1 MKMDRCQSKGVAG
14 GAFCK
19 WLKRNGMDDGKQK
32 KKSKGQS
39 RKKERGRYTPMA
51 MERVRKR
58 LKGKGLRTPIAHPS
72 APFEARKSPEAVD
85 YKTVEGNICFKA

>member
-19 WLKRNGMDDGKQK
+19 RLKRNGMDGGKQRRLE
-32 KKSKGQS
+32 QS
-39 RKKERGRYTPMA
+39 QSSGIGRGGYTPIA

-58 LKGKGLRTPIAHPS
+58 LKGKGLWAPIVQ
-72 APFEARKSPEAVD
+72 KSPEAVE
-85 YKTVEGNICFKA
+85 KKGVE